1 MSVSTQ
7 PVLLFTV
14 PVPKLNVILKKK
26 QFLLKGQRVCTPP
39 LDAPGRRHCWDCST
53 VNLSVLVQLHA
64 EENANWPP
72 PPPALLHHCSVLIY
86 FQTQYVQL
94 PLQ

>member
-26 QFLLKGQRVCTPP
+26 TIP
-39 LDAPGRRHCWDCST
+39 LEGTESLHTSPGCSW
-53 VNLSVLVQLHA
+53 Q
-64 EENANWPP
+64 E
-72 PPPALLHHCSVLIY
+72 ALLGLQHCQSVC
-86 FQTQYVQL
+86 
-94 PLQ
+94 PGSAPC